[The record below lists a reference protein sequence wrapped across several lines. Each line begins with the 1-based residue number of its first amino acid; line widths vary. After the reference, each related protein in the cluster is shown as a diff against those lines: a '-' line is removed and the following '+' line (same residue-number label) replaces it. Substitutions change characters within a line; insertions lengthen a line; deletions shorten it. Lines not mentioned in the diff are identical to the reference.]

1 MSNWIGLGI
10 FALVILAALYGLY
23 HLSKP
28 YDVSAEEFEK
38 RAREGPGLISAGM
51 IGLQKMLE
59 PGAKKA
65 IEAQEDLRRGRY
77 NKEDGSGEPPEPGQE
92 TMNKIEPEIGDQANE
107 LLKRRT

>member
-1 MSNWIGLGI
+1 MHDLIGLGI
-10 FALVILAALYGLY
+10 IVLVILGGLYGLA

-28 YDVSAEEFEK
+28 YDVTPEEFEK

-65 IEAQEDLRRGRY
+65 IEAQEDLRRGKY
-77 NKEDGSGEPPEPGQE
+77 NKEDGSGEPPEPG
-92 TMNKIEPEIGDQANE
+92 NE
-107 LLKRRT
+107 K